1 MESFMRIQKLE
12 FVKNIDKF
20 ENNSDEY
27 VEINLNRKV
36 TELSSVLYEKNQAVL
51 FINRRRWEN
60 KFAGNS
66 QYIENV

>member
-1 MESFMRIQKLE
+1 MENFMRIEKLE

-36 TELSSVLYEKNQAVL
+36 TELSSVLYEKNQEVL

>member
-1 MESFMRIQKLE
+1 MENFMRIEKLE

>member
-1 MESFMRIQKLE
+1 MRIEKLE

-27 VEINLNRKV
+27 VEINLNRKRNGTFKRFV
-36 TELSSVLYEKNQAVL
+36 WKKIIQFL

-66 QYIENV
+66 QYIENG

>member
-1 MESFMRIQKLE
+1 MENFMRIEKLE
-12 FVKNIDKF
+12 FLKNIDKF

>member
-1 MESFMRIQKLE
+1 MENFIRIEKLE

-36 TELSSVLYEKNQAVL
+36 TELSSVSYKKNYTV
-51 FINRRRWEN
+51 FI
-60 KFAGNS
+60 
-66 QYIENV
+66 Y

>member
-1 MESFMRIQKLE
+1 MRIEKLE
-12 FVKNIDKF
+12 FVNNIDKF

-36 TELSSVLYEKNQAVL
+36 TELSSVSYEKKIIQFL

-66 QYIENV
+66 QYIENG